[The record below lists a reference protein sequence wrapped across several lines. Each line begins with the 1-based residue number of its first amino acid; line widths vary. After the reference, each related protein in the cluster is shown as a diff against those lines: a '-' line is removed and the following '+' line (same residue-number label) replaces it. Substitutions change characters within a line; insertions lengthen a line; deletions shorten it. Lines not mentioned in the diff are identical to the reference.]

1 MKTRSEFRFSRF
13 ASAAA
18 IAAATTLAACGG
30 SDRSGG
36 ATTETC
42 TLALHTS
49 TDDAHLQAAIESALQ
64 RPNPCNLPDA
74 SLRDF
79 MVFEGHASAGGTRQ
93 LADAWYRLPI
103 FYFSNTLRIE
113 RDDQS
118 VRAVFQAVPETR
130 FAEAGE

>member
-18 IAAATTLAACGG
+18 IAAAATLAACGG

-74 SLRDF
+74 SLRS
-79 MVFEGHASAGGTRQ
+79 VQARATGSGAG
-93 LADAWYRLPI
+93 
-103 FYFSNTLRIE
+103 LRTSYELVRVE